1 VTRRLRRHYRNE
13 PEAKFCAPLSGVMRV
28 AHSSIS
34 ESAGRSATG
43 TRSRR
48 SGLAGRVVSRQGMQK
63 RAAQSSE
70 VIPSPGLLVQGGGD
84 AVQSDLEGVRAEAF
98 DGDEHGERGDEGG

>member
-1 VTRRLRRHYRNE
+1 VLQARDREGAGWRGAWCRVRN
-13 PEAKFCAPLSGVMRV
+13 A
-28 AHSSIS
+28 
-34 ESAGRSATG
+34 
-43 TRSRR
+43 
-48 SGLAGRVVSRQGMQK
+48 K

-70 VIPSPGLLVQGGGD
+70 VIPSTGLLVQGGGD

>member
-1 VTRRLRRHYRNE
+1 V
-13 PEAKFCAPLSGVMRV
+13 SG
-28 AHSSIS
+28 
-34 ESAGRSATG
+34 G
-43 TRSRR
+43 
-48 SGLAGRVVSRQGMQK
+48 QK

-70 VIPSPGLLVQGGGD
+70 AIPSLGLLVQGGGD